1 MPSLSFRAGIGQCFF
16 FCINEFIYWMC
27 WALFVYA
34 IGIATTLAVVMESSH
49 GSSGVRSLLWAL
61 NVGKSTLTASGGVT
75 AWVCV
80 WESTWVKSLSL
91 RWLWGWG
98 TDGGFPEWPIAVARF
113 PLLRYLLGSGGR
125 GVRQV
130 AAWTLGSRPNLG
142 PNLSRVAIC
151 LQLVAVELTLGQTQS
166 ALSPDCLGMSVCAPP
181 TAWAWVCVHTH
192 AHVALENVPPRDSG
206 RAILGECVRVCVRV
220 HV

>member
-98 TDGGFPEWPIAVARF
+98 TDGGFSEWPIAVARF
-113 PLLRYLLGSGGR
+113 PLLRYLLGRGERGGGGGPLCFVTLVLTHLFQGIEGQKKSLNEKPFQYILWLAISAGQGLTQSR
-125 GVRQV
+125 RQKWLMSEIE
-130 AAWTLGSRPNLG
+130 ARDWETRLIRHGSWCWPIWRRKLGSN
-142 PNLSRVAIC
+142 
-151 LQLVAVELTLGQTQS
+151 
-166 ALSPDCLGMSVCAPP
+166 
-181 TAWAWVCVHTH
+181 
-192 AHVALENVPPRDSG
+192 
-206 RAILGECVRVCVRV
+206 
-220 HV
+220 